1 MSESLIVDRNST
13 EQTNLI
19 STMDLDVPETVQP
32 ILNHLYSGE
41 YGDFWAYLIFGI
53 PVANLLGAI
62 LVFGLFILF
71 RKIFTKVV
79 LEFLLGLAKKTKTS
93 LDEQIIIGLKGPIRF
108 TFVVVGMHLFFLLI
122 FVDNKFIHLIL
133 ESLIIYTIFWAL
145 IALLDAIK
153 DYLFNYNNID
163 TQHSKELSEFI
174 IKVLKGILI
183 AIGISLALHNWGVN
197 VTGIVA
203 SLGLGGLAFALA
215 AKDTASNL
223 FASIALLLD
232 NSIKGG
238 EWVKVGGVEGVVESV
253 GMRTTKI
260 RSFEKSLYTV
270 PNHLI
275 ANNPIENFSRRGVR
289 RIKMNV
295 GLTYD
300 TNSRQLENIVNQIRE
315 MLQQHPRISQ
325 KETLLVNF
333 NSLDESALSIFIYA
347 FTHTAQWDHYLE
359 IREDVHLKI
368 MKIVEENHS
377 SFAFPSQSIY
387 LENLPKKSNSQ

>member
-1 MSESLIVDRNST
+1 MSESLIVERNST

-19 STMDLDVPETVQP
+19 STMDMDVPETIQP

-163 TQHSKELSEFI
+163 IQHSKELSEFL

-183 AIGISLALHNWGVN
+183 AIGISMALHNWGVN

-289 RIKMNV
+289 RIKINV

-300 TNSRQLENIVNQIRE
+300 TNSRQLENIVNQTRE

-359 IREDVHLKI
+359 IREDIHLKI

-387 LENLPKKSNSQ
+387 LENLPKNSNSQ